1 MNEDAA
7 EAKNLIH
14 RIKSTCKEI
23 QEFLIKKI
31 E

>member
-23 QEFLIKKI
+23 QEFLIKN
-31 E
+31 